1 MAGSA
6 VEHEPNFDILR
17 QVLRPVT
24 TERLA
29 EIMRERSGTGE
40 QLTLADAGLEDE
52 VRELLKQRA
61 PER

>member
-1 MAGSA
+1 MAGAA

-17 QVLRPVT
+17 QVLRLVT

>member
-1 MAGSA
+1 MAGAA

-29 EIMRERSGTGE
+29 ETCGSALV
-40 QLTLADAGLEDE
+40 Q
-52 VRELLKQRA
+52 VNS
-61 PER
+61 